1 MEIIFLL
8 PEVCHSSSC
17 QEENLSI
24 EKITHLFPSA
34 TIWLN
39 YAPCLAPGELSE
51 EHEEVLAWSPSPRVF
66 VNYHLAPTSLAKF
79 TGMSVS
85 QNMSGLKSESLFF
98 FFFGAGISRTIF
110 SIKTHLALFSIPQSL
125 LNTPP
130 LPCVMPVRLQ
140 LNNMTRFPRLMACMG
155 AFQDLGCT
163 GRWRWI
169 WEAHSSLS

>member
-1 MEIIFLL
+1 MEMIFLL
-8 PEVCHSSSC
+8 PEVCHSASC

-24 EKITHLFPSA
+24 EKMTHLFPSV

-39 YAPCLAPGELSE
+39 YALHLAPGEPSE

-98 FFFGAGISRTIF
+98 F
-110 SIKTHLALFSIPQSL
+110 LE
-125 LNTPP
+125 P
-130 LPCVMPVRLQ
+130 L
-140 LNNMTRFPRLMACMG
+140 
-155 AFQDLGCT
+155 
-163 GRWRWI
+163 
-169 WEAHSSLS
+169 